1 MGGHWIVPV
10 IVVIFTI
17 GLISFTDNE
26 AFGVAFDGVLFDNHF
41 GHFVC
46 YTHTNQT
53 SPEVSVILEDQF
65 EEDIFNV
72 RNVTQICAQLFFKT
86 APFEAIEPTI
96 NFTDQHYIVYNI
108 TETELLAPIAT
119 VNITDQFIHA
129 LTSGGNVT
137 VDVFEARELWVPA
150 NKTHFGFT
158 DEIDPQNEIHWKCYR
173 LEQPNDIPTP
183 IDDIFTGDQFS
194 SSDPHTAF
202 FAGYLCNPVEKS
214 LDAGETFI
222 GDFTID
228 DHLLCY
234 LINGTAFPFEPD
246 ALSFQDQIL
255 NITDTNL
262 IDSFRLCNTAA
273 KADIIIGLGPGPDPV
288 GAESLVINQVS
299 LLVAGAYTSSV
310 WILPIVAATVVGV
323 LVFKKR
329 KDK

>member
-1 MGGHWIVPV
+1 MGKV
-10 IVVIFTI
+10 IQILFIAFFTI
-17 GLISFTDNE
+17 GLISFTPNE
-26 AFGVAFDGVLFDNHF
+26 AFGQAFDEILFDNHF

-53 SPEVSVILEDQF
+53 SPDFPVILEDQF
-65 EEDIFNV
+65 EEQPTIV

-86 APFEAIEPTI
+86 APFPAIEPTI

-194 SSDPHTAF
+194 SSEPHTVF

-214 LDAGETFI
+214 LDSGETFI
-222 GDFTID
+222 GDFDID
-228 DHLLCY
+228 DHLICY
-234 LINGTAFPFEPD
+234 SMNSTLFLFSGPD
-246 ALSFQDQIL
+246 LSFQDQFI
-255 NITDTNL
+255 NITGPL
-262 IDSFRLCNTAA
+262 IDSVRLCNTAA
-273 KADIIIGLGPGPDPV
+273 KAVLISGPGPI
-288 GAESLVINQVS
+288 GAKSLPINPVS